1 MTSFYDLEC
10 LDNKNQPFKF
20 SELRGKF
27 VLIVNTAS
35 KCGFT
40 PQYQGLEKL
49 YQQFKDQGFVVLG
62 FPCNQFGS
70 QEPGTNEEIIEFCS
84 MNYNVSFPIMSK
96 VDVNGDNAHPVYKY
110 LKSQKSGIAGIKAV
124 KWNFEKFLI
133 DKNGNVVSRYS
144 SITKPEDLQKE
155 IEKSLKS

>member
-49 YQQFKDQGFVVLG
+49 HQQFKDQGLVILG
-62 FPCNQFGS
+62 FPCNQFGG
-70 QEPGTNEEIIEFCS
+70 QEPGTNEGNVYTYIHCICIIFYFYYKEIIF
-84 MNYNVSFPIMSK
+84 
-96 VDVNGDNAHPVYKY
+96 
-110 LKSQKSGIAGIKAV
+110 
-124 KWNFEKFLI
+124 
-133 DKNGNVVSRYS
+133 
-144 SITKPEDLQKE
+144 
-155 IEKSLKS
+155 